1 MRIVVL
7 LLLSA
12 QLVLCSDRKSLL
24 FLSQI
29 QDANMQL
36 TFREQREAE
45 TRGDD
50 YFFQVNDRRN
60 ARVRRY
66 MNRED
71 GEVLGTYG
79 DEDDLGVRLRDDDE
93 E

>member
-7 LLLSA
+7 LLLSVHV
-12 QLVLCSDRKSLL
+12 VLCSDRKSLL

-29 QDANMQL
+29 QGENTQL
-36 TFREQREAE
+36 TFREQREAQASS
-45 TRGDD
+45 DN

-60 ARVRRY
+60 ERLRRY
-66 MNRED
+66 MSRED

-79 DEDDLGVRLRDDDE
+79 DEDDLIVRRRDDDE
-93 E
+93 